1 MPEIE
6 IKLPPLGEDTPE
18 KATLS
23 FFYVE
28 EGDTINEG
36 DDFCE
41 MFTDKATFNVP
52 ATCTGTVKKLSADEG
67 DIVEVGGL
75 LAIVEIE

>member
-6 IKLPPLGEDTPE
+6 INLPPLGEDTPG